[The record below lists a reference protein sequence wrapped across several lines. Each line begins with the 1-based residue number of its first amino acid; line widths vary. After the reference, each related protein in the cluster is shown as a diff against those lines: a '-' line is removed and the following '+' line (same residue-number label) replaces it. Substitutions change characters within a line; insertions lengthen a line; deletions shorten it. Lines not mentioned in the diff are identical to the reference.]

1 MYFNFFGLRTKPF
14 NTTPDP
20 DFLFLSPGHKQALG
34 ALIYGIKEKK
44 GFIAVTGQVGLG
56 KTTILRSF
64 LNQNQQANQETVYL
78 LNPNLSFTNLL
89 KTLLREL
96 GHTPIEGDDA
106 EVLEQLHFVLIEK
119 YREGRTVV
127 LLIDEAQNMPV
138 ETLEHLRMLSNLE
151 TPKDKLIQ
159 IVLLGQPELDT
170 LLDQYEL
177 RQLRQRIAV
186 RAIIQPLS
194 KPESFEYIRH
204 RLDRA
209 GGEGKKIFTNS
220 ALALIVQEAKGI
232 PRRLNILCD
241 NALVTA
247 FGYNTALVTAKI
259 AKEVIG
265 DLTGRPAHSLWKLVP
280 LIGLAL
286 ILVLGLIA
294 LLPLNK
300 SKFSD
305 IPSIHTIGQPGT
317 DKENPKQDL
326 ASDQDLLSVQEYTPS
341 PPQTGPTLTERAQT
355 FLTQSVSEVFKKLQ
369 TRVGSNSE
377 STTTQPHVEKHS
389 NPDNQE
395 DLLLAGMPPDNFQ
408 LESPLVSDER
418 VVSSTSE
425 TVSPGILPL
434 QQEHFDLS
442 TQEEVLVKAEAN
454 SMIEGARIGQD
465 KTEAQFNQSTRQDL
479 PELLIQE
486 EGIAPAEASSM
497 VERTPVVQDEEKP
510 PSENFSE
517 ANLVQMSPE
526 TFSERAG
533 QPTEAAEEQMSPR
546 SQDNSPSVPVPQT
559 RVPFQESSSMPE
571 VVASSS
577 SPVTRVVKKGDTIT
591 KLLHDV
597 YGVSSPSTVQF
608 VLEHNRHIASVRRMY
623 PGQKIIFPP
632 LQSVDKK
639 KVPEADEPLVP
650 VKAKELPSSKKFFAR
665 SSTQPKPNAIKV
677 ETKRDSPYAVATVQE
692 GDTLEKLVKV
702 VYGSSHPSYVQRV
715 LEYNPNI
722 RNPKKIFTGQ
732 DIAFP
737 KISQDV
743 KTQTDQASEAN
754 PSEQTVN

>member
-20 DFLFLSPGHKQALG
+20 DFLYLSPGHKQALG
-34 ALIYGIKEKK
+34 SLIYGIKEKK

-64 LNQNQQANQETVYL
+64 LNQNHQANQETVYL
-78 LNPNLSFTNLL
+78 LNPNLSFTSLL

-106 EVLEQLHFVLIEK
+106 EVLEQLHFVLIDK

-138 ETLEHLRMLSNLE
+138 DTLEHLRMLSNLE

-159 IVLLGQPELDT
+159 IVLLGQPELDG
-170 LLDQYEL
+170 LLDRYEL

-204 RLDRA
+204 RLDKA

-247 FGYNTALVTAKI
+247 FGYNTTLVTAKI

-286 ILVLGLIA
+286 ILVLGLVA
-294 LLPLNK
+294 LLPLTE

-305 IPSIHTIGQPGT
+305 IPSINKIGQLVKE
-317 DKENPKQDL
+317 KENPNQDLVPDQDL
-326 ASDQDLLSVQEYTPS
+326 ASVGEYI
-341 PPQTGPTLTERAQT
+341 PPPTQTGPTLTERAQT
-355 FLTQSVSEVFKKLQ
+355 FLTESVSEVFAKLRN
-369 TRVGSNSE
+369 RVASNSE
-377 STTTQPHVEKHS
+377 PTTTQTHVKT
-389 NPDNQE
+389 NIDPDNQE

-408 LESPLVSDER
+408 LEAPIGSDELE
-418 VVSSTSE
+418 VPAAPE
-425 TVSPGILPL
+425 TISPDTPPLPQPEL
-434 QQEHFDLS
+434 FDLFSQEEGLAKTEVDSQENGARHGQVETATQFVQSAQQE
-442 TQEEVLVKAEAN
+442 
-454 SMIEGARIGQD
+454 
-465 KTEAQFNQSTRQDL
+465 L

-486 EGIAPAEASSM
+486 EGIATTEANSPAKGN
-497 VERTPVVQDEEKP
+497 PVLQDEAEP
-510 PSENFSE
+510 PSENVSE

-526 TFSERAG
+526 NPSERAG
-533 QPTEAAEEQMSPR
+533 QPTVAAEERISPP
-546 SQDNSPSVPVPQT
+546 SQDSPPSVPVAQT
-559 RVPFQESSSMPE
+559 RVTSQKSPSKQPE
-571 VVASSS
+571 VGASP
-577 SPVTRVVKKGDTIT
+577 SPVTRIVKKGDTMA

-597 YGVSSPSTVQF
+597 YGSASPATVQF

-623 PGQKIIFPP
+623 PGQKILFPP
-632 LQSVDKK
+632 LESVESQK
-639 KVPEADEPLVP
+639 KVAEAEKPLV
-650 VKAKELPSSKKFFAR
+650 AIQDKELPSSKKIFAR
-665 SSTQPKPNAIKV
+665 SSAKTQPNKIKV
-677 ETKRDSPYAVATVQE
+677 EAKRDSPYAVATVQE

-715 LEYNPNI
+715 LEYNPKI
-722 RNPKKIFTGQ
+722 QNPKKIFPGQ

-737 KISQDV
+737 KIPKDV
-743 KTQTDQASEAN
+743 KTQTDQVSQSNSSE
-754 PSEQTVN
+754 

>member
-20 DFLFLSPGHKQALG
+20 DFLYLSPGHKQALG
-34 ALIYGIKEKK
+34 SLIYGIKEKK

-64 LNQNQQANQETVYL
+64 LNQNRQANQETVYL

-106 EVLEQLHFVLIEK
+106 EVLEQLHFVLIDK

-159 IVLLGQPELDT
+159 IVLLGQPELDG
-170 LLDQYEL
+170 LLDRYEL

-204 RLDRA
+204 RLDKA

-286 ILVLGLIA
+286 ILILGLVA
-294 LLPLNK
+294 LLPLTE

-305 IPSIHTIGQPGT
+305 IPSINKIGLPVN
-317 DKENPKQDL
+317 DRKDPKQDL
-326 ASDQDLLSVQEYTPS
+326 LPDQDLVSIGEYI
-341 PPQTGPTLTERAQT
+341 PPPIQTGPTLTERAQT
-355 FLTQSVSEVFKKLQ
+355 FVTQSVSEVFEKLRN
-369 TRVGSNSE
+369 RVSSNSE
-377 STTTQPHVEKHS
+377 STTTQPHVKTQS
-389 NPDNQE
+389 NPDNRD

-408 LESPLVSDER
+408 LEAPPVSDER
-418 VVSSTSE
+418 EIPLTSE
-425 TVSPGILPL
+425 TVSHGILPL
-434 QQEHFDLS
+434 QQEHLDLS
-442 TQEEVLVKAEAN
+442 TQEEIPAKAEADSPEN
-454 SMIEGARIGQD
+454 GARLGQD
-465 KTEAQFNQSTRQDL
+465 ETETLFIQSAQQELN
-479 PELLIQE
+479 ELLIQE
-486 EGIAPAEASSM
+486 EGIATAEANSL
-497 VERTPVVQDEEKP
+497 VEEGTSVLQDEAKP
-510 PSENFSE
+510 LSEMVSE

-526 TFSERAG
+526 NPSERAG
-533 QPTEAAEEQMSPR
+533 QPTVAAEERISTP
-546 SQDNSPSVPVPQT
+546 SQDSSASVPVPHT
-559 RVPFQESSSMPE
+559 RVTLKKSQNKQPE
-571 VVASSS
+571 LGASP
-577 SPVTRVVKKGDTIT
+577 SPVTRIVKKGDTMA
-591 KLLHDV
+591 KLLQDV
-597 YGVSSPSTVQF
+597 YGSASPSTVQF

-623 PGQKIIFPP
+623 PGQKITFPP
-632 LQSVDKK
+632 LKSLEGKK
-639 KVPEADEPLVP
+639 MVAEADEPLVS
-650 VKAKELPSSKKFFAR
+650 VQDKALSSSKKIFAR
-665 SSTQPKPNAIKV
+665 SSTQTKPNEIKNKA
-677 ETKRDSPYAVATVQE
+677 KRDSPYAVATVQE
-692 GDTLEKLVKV
+692 GDTLEQLVKV
-702 VYGSSHPSYVQRV
+702 IYGSSHPSYVQRV

-722 RNPKKIFTGQ
+722 QNPKKIFPGQ

-737 KISQDV
+737 KIPKDV
-743 KTQTDQASEAN
+743 KTQTDQSSQPNSSE
-754 PSEQTVN
+754 

>member
-20 DFLFLSPGHKQALG
+20 EFLYLSPGHKQALG
-34 ALIYGIKEKK
+34 SLIYGIKEKK

-64 LNQNQQANQETVYL
+64 LDQNHQANQETVYL
-78 LNPNLSFTNLL
+78 LNPNLSFSSLL

-138 ETLEHLRMLSNLE
+138 DTLEHLRMLSNLE

-159 IVLLGQPELDT
+159 IVLLGQPELDG
-170 LLDQYEL
+170 LLDRYEL

-204 RLDRA
+204 RLDKA

-247 FGYNTALVTAKI
+247 FGYNKALVTAKI

-265 DLTGRPAHSLWKLVP
+265 DLTGRPAHSLWKLIP
-280 LIGLAL
+280 LIGVAL
-286 ILVLGLIA
+286 ILVLALVA
-294 LLPLNK
+294 LLPMTQ

-305 IPSIHTIGQPGT
+305 MSSKPEAGQVVK
-317 DKENPKQDL
+317 DRENPAHDLINGGENIPPPVQD
-326 ASDQDLLSVQEYTPS
+326 
-341 PPQTGPTLTERAQT
+341 GPTLTERAQT
-355 FLTQSVSEVFKKLQ
+355 FLTESVSEVFEKLRN
-369 TRVGSNSE
+369 RVGSNSQ
-377 STTTQPHVEKHS
+377 SIPTPPPVKT
-389 NPDNQE
+389 NIDPDNQE
-395 DLLLAGMPPDNFQ
+395 NLLLAGIPANNFQ
-408 LESPLVSDER
+408 NETPILSKELEGP
-418 VVSSTSE
+418 TAQE
-425 TVSPGILPL
+425 TVSPGSLPL

-442 TQEEVLVKAEAN
+442 SQEDGLVKAKTNSSEMGAPLIPDETETQFVQTAQHEPPELLIQGEGIATAEAN
-454 SMIEGARIGQD
+454 SMVEGTPGV
-465 KTEAQFNQSTRQDL
+465 
-479 PELLIQE
+479 QE
-486 EGIAPAEASSM
+486 EAEL
-497 VERTPVVQDEEKP
+497 T
-510 PSENFSE
+510 SENLSE
-517 ANLVQMSPE
+517 ANLVQLSPE
-526 TFSERAG
+526 KLSYPIG
-533 QPTEAAEEQMSPR
+533 QPTIVAEDLISPPTQDSPPSFPIAPTAVT
-546 SQDNSPSVPVPQT
+546 SQESPSKQ
-559 RVPFQESSSMPE
+559 PE
-571 VVASSS
+571 LGASP
-577 SPVTRVVKKGDTIT
+577 SPVVRIVKKGDTMA

-597 YGVSSPSTVQF
+597 YGSASPSTVQF
-608 VLEHNRHIASVRRMY
+608 VLEHNSHITSARRMY
-623 PGQKIIFPP
+623 PGQKIKFPP
-632 LQSVDKK
+632 LKSVESKK
-639 KVPEADEPLVP
+639 IVAEAVEPLVGIEEKKIP
-650 VKAKELPSSKKFFAR
+650 SKKIFAR
-665 SSTQPKPNAIKV
+665 SSAQPKPDEIKIQA
-677 ETKRDSPYAVATVQE
+677 KRDPPYAVATVQE

-722 RNPKKIFTGQ
+722 LNPKKIFPGQ

-737 KISQDV
+737 KIPEDV
-743 KTQTDQASEAN
+743 TVSTNQASEAKSSN
-754 PSEQTVN
+754 

>member
-20 DFLFLSPGHKQALG
+20 DFLYLSPGHKQALG
-34 ALIYGIKEKK
+34 SLIYGIKEKK

-64 LNQNQQANQETVYL
+64 LNQNHQANQETVYL

-96 GHTPIEGDDA
+96 GQTPIEGDDA

-138 ETLEHLRMLSNLE
+138 DTLEHLRMLSNLE

-159 IVLLGQPELDT
+159 IVLLGQPELDG

-194 KPESFEYIRH
+194 RPESFEYIRH
-204 RLDRA
+204 RLDKA

-220 ALALIVQEAKGI
+220 ALVLIVQEAKGI

-286 ILVLGLIA
+286 ILVLGLVA
-294 LLPLNK
+294 LLPLTE

-305 IPSIHTIGQPGT
+305 IPSNRIGQPVT

-326 ASDQDLLSVQEYTPS
+326 ASDQDLLSVEEYTPS
-341 PPQTGPTLTERAQT
+341 PTQSGPTLTERAQT
-355 FLTQSVSEVFKKLQ
+355 FVTQSVSEVFEKLRN
-369 TRVGSNSE
+369 RVSSNSE
-377 STTTQPHVEKHS
+377 STMTQTHGNTPTNS
-389 NPDNQE
+389 DNQE
-395 DLLLAGMPPDNFQ
+395 DLLLAGIPQDNFQ
-408 LESPLVSDER
+408 IEAPPVSDER
-418 VVSSTSE
+418 EVPSTSE
-425 TVSPGILPL
+425 TASPEILPL

-442 TQEEVLVKAEAN
+442 TQEQVLMKAAADSPEN
-454 SMIEGARIGQD
+454 GASLGQD
-465 KTEAQFNQSTRQDL
+465 ETETPFIQSAQQEL

-486 EGIAPAEASSM
+486 EGIATAEGNNM
-497 VERTPVVQDEEKP
+497 VEGTPVVQDEANP
-510 PSENFSE
+510 PSENVSE
-517 ANLVQMSPE
+517 ANPVQMSPE
-526 TFSERAG
+526 NLSERAG
-533 QPTEAAEEQMSPR
+533 QPTVAAEERMSPP
-546 SQDNSPSVPVPQT
+546 SQDNSPSVPVSQT
-559 RVPFQESSSMPE
+559 RVTLQESPSKPE
-571 VVASSS
+571 VGSSY
-577 SPVTRVVKKGDTIT
+577 SPVTRIVEKGDTMA

-597 YGVSSPSTVQF
+597 YGSASPSTVKF

-632 LQSVDKK
+632 LQSVESKK
-639 KVPEADEPLVP
+639 KMAEAEEPLGSAKP
-650 VKAKELPSSKKFFAR
+650 KELPPSKKIFAR
-665 SSTQPKPNAIKV
+665 SSTQTNPNEIKNH
-677 ETKRDSPYAVATVQE
+677 KRESPYAVATVQE

-715 LEYNPNI
+715 LEYNPKI
-722 RNPKKIFTGQ
+722 RNPKKIFPGQ

-737 KISQDV
+737 KIPKDV
-743 KTQTDQASEAN
+743 KTQTDQASQSN
-754 PSEQTVN
+754 SSE

>member
-20 DFLFLSPGHKQALG
+20 DFLYLSPGHKQALG
-34 ALIYGIKEKK
+34 SLIYGIKEKK

-64 LNQNQQANQETVYL
+64 LNQNPQANQETVYL

-106 EVLEQLHFVLIEK
+106 EVLEQLHFVLIDK

-138 ETLEHLRMLSNLE
+138 DTLEHLRMLSNLE

-159 IVLLGQPELDT
+159 IVLLGQPELDA
-170 LLDQYEL
+170 LLDRYEL

-204 RLDRA
+204 RLDKA
-209 GGEGKKIFTNS
+209 GGEGKKIFTKS
-220 ALALIVQEAKGI
+220 ATALIVQEAKGI

-286 ILVLGLIA
+286 ILVLGLVA
-294 LLPLNK
+294 LLPLTE
-300 SKFSD
+300 SKLSD
-305 IPSIHTIGQPGT
+305 MSSMPGAGQLVKET
-317 DKENPKQDL
+317 ENPDQDL
-326 ASDQDLLSVQEYTPS
+326 ASDQDLLSVEEYTPS
-341 PPQTGPTLTERAQT
+341 PTQTGPTLTERAQT
-355 FLTQSVSEVFKKLQ
+355 FVTQSVSEVFEKLRN
-369 TRVGSNSE
+369 RVSSNAE
-377 STTTQPHVEKHS
+377 LTTTQPPGKTPI

-395 DLLLAGMPPDNFQ
+395 DLLLAGMPPENFQ
-408 LESPLVSDER
+408 HEAPPFSDER
-418 VVSSTSE
+418 EAPSTSK
-425 TVSPGILPL
+425 TVLPEILPL
-434 QQEHFDLS
+434 PQEHFDLS
-442 TQEEVLVKAEAN
+442 TQEEVLVKAEAGSPEN
-454 SMIEGARIGQD
+454 EASLGQD
-465 KTEAQFNQSTRQDL
+465 ETATPFIQSDQHAL

-486 EGIAPAEASSM
+486 EGIATAEASSM
-497 VERTPVVQDEEKP
+497 LEGNPVLQDEAKTL
-510 PSENFSE
+510 SENVSE
-517 ANLVQMSPE
+517 DNLLGMSPE
-526 TFSERAG
+526 NLSERAG
-533 QPTEAAEEQMSPR
+533 QTTVVAEKQINPP
-546 SQDNSPSVPVPQT
+546 SQDSPPSVPVAQS
-559 RVPFQESSSMPE
+559 RVTSQESPSKPE
-571 VVASSS
+571 VGSPS
-577 SPVTRVVKKGDTIT
+577 SPVTRIVKKGDTMA

-597 YGVSSPSTVQF
+597 YGSASPSRVQF
-608 VLEHNRHIASVRRMY
+608 VLEHNRHITSVRRMY

-632 LQSVDKK
+632 LKVFESKR
-639 KVPEADEPLVP
+639 KVPEADVTLVS
-650 VKAKELPSSKKFFAR
+650 VEDKQLPSSKKIFA
-665 SSTQPKPNAIKV
+665 SSSEQTKPNETKV
-677 ETKRDSPYAVATVQE
+677 EAKRESPYAVATVQE

-715 LEYNPNI
+715 LEYNPKI
-722 RNPKKIFTGQ
+722 QNPKKIFPGQ

-737 KISQDV
+737 KIPKDV
-743 KTQTDQASEAN
+743 KTQTDQTSEAN
-754 PSEQTVN
+754 PSE

>member
-20 DFLFLSPGHKQALG
+20 DFLYLSPGHKQALG
-34 ALIYGIKEKK
+34 SLIYGIKEKK

-64 LNQNQQANQETVYL
+64 LNQNRQANQETVYL

-106 EVLEQLHFVLIEK
+106 EVLEQLHFVLIDK

-138 ETLEHLRMLSNLE
+138 DTLEHLRMLSNLE

-159 IVLLGQPELDT
+159 IVLLGQPELDD

-194 KPESFEYIRH
+194 KSESLEYIRH
-204 RLDRA
+204 RLDKA
-209 GGEGKKIFTNS
+209 GGEGKKIFTHS

-286 ILVLGLIA
+286 ILILGLVA
-294 LLPLNK
+294 LLPLTE

-305 IPSIHTIGQPGT
+305 IPSINKIGLAVKAQEDPQ
-317 DKENPKQDL
+317 QDL
-326 ASDQDLLSVQEYTPS
+326 GPDQDLVSVGEYIPS

-355 FLTQSVSEVFKKLQ
+355 FLTESVSKVFAQL
-369 TRVGSNSE
+369 RNRAGSNAE
-377 STTTQPHVEKHS
+377 STTTQSHGNTPLD
-389 NPDNQE
+389 PDNQE
-395 DLLLAGMPPDNFQ
+395 DLLLAGIPPDNFQ
-408 LESPLVSDER
+408 HEAPPVSADPEIPSP
-418 VVSSTSE
+418 SE
-425 TVSPGILPL
+425 TVSPDILPL
-434 QQEHFDLS
+434 QPEQVDLS
-442 TQEEVLVKAEAN
+442 TQEEIPAKAEAD
-454 SMIEGARIGQD
+454 SQEDGARLGQD
-465 KTEAQFNQSTRQDL
+465 ETATPLIQSAQQ
-479 PELLIQE
+479 ELYGHLIQE
-486 EGIAPAEASSM
+486 EGIATADANSP
-497 VERTPVVQDEEKP
+497 VEGTPVGQDEAKP
-510 PSENFSE
+510 ASENVSE

-526 TFSERAG
+526 NPSERAG
-533 QPTEAAEEQMSPR
+533 QPTVAAEERISTPN
-546 SQDNSPSVPVPQT
+546 QDSSPSVPVPQT
-559 RVPFQESSSMPE
+559 GVALQKSLSEQPE
-571 VVASSS
+571 VGASPS
-577 SPVTRVVKKGDTIT
+577 SPVTRIVKKGDTMA

-597 YGVSSPSTVQF
+597 YGSASPSTVQF

-623 PGQKIIFPP
+623 PGQKITFPP
-632 LQSVDKK
+632 LQSVESQKK
-639 KVPEADEPLVP
+639 MAEPEKPLVT
-650 VKAKELPSSKKFFAR
+650 VEDKELPSSKKIFAR
-665 SSTQPKPNAIKV
+665 SSTQTKRNESTAKAKPN
-677 ETKRDSPYAVATVQE
+677 SPYAVATVQA

-702 VYGSSHPSYVQRV
+702 IYGSSHPSYIQRV

-722 RNPKKIFTGQ
+722 RNPKKIFPGQ

-737 KISQDV
+737 KISKDV
-743 KTQTDQASEAN
+743 NTQINQASQAGSNE
-754 PSEQTVN
+754 